1 MTKAIFTLCPSL
13 LALSFAGLP
22 AGAVTFDVPAQ
33 NLTDVADAAIVTA
46 AFFTG
51 TLTAI
56 VVLIAIALSLRQWIW
71 AQYTVLVLLGLI
83 YIALFEQNITGIV
96 WSGFDISARMLVACG
111 FAMLAINYLIAAQ
124 AIPPGHRWA
133 WLKGPFRL
141 AALAMGGLWLLSTAV
156 SPDAQYLL
164 FSAAGCTVAVAHF
177 FPVATFSKLRGGYDR
192 IIRNLIW
199 ILLTAVLIGGT
210 FVIAG
215 GREGA
220 SLTIAVNRVLIA
232 AITIGFGALF
242 VRNIFILKSDRELAV
257 QEALER
263 AEEKARIN
271 EALLVA
277 RDNHRAAVEIAHNR
291 NLRLATA
298 SHDIRQPLSS
308 LRTSFAALTRDMPQD
323 TRDHLQTS
331 LDYLDELA
339 ASYITEA
346 ATDAGPLAKQERVP
360 VDDAEDVRTEQIA
373 ETLRRMFAEDAA
385 ERDLALRMEVAPA
398 ALRTQPL
405 ALMRVLCNVM
415 SNAIAHGTPG
425 PLDVSGTQTAAGYVF
440 EIRNP
445 GASDLAFA
453 TWDKGEASG
462 GSGLGLAIVREQA
475 ARAGLS
481 IATPD
486 RGPDTTCIAITV
498 PTDPESRAR

>member
-1 MTKAIFTLCPSL
+1 MTKAIFTLSMTL
-13 LALSFAGLP
+13 LALAFATRPG
-22 AGAVTFDVPAQ
+22 AAVTFDVPAQ
-33 NLTDVADAAIVTA
+33 DLTDVAGAAVVTA
-46 AFFTG
+46 AFFIG
-51 TLTAI
+51 NFAAI
-56 VVLIAIALSLRQWIW
+56 MVLITIAASLRQWVW
-71 AQYTVLVLLGLI
+71 ALYTMLVLLGLI

-96 WSGFDISARMLVACG
+96 WSGIDISASTLVACG
-111 FAMLAINYLIAAQ
+111 FAMLAINYLVAAQ
-124 AIPPGHRWA
+124 AIPSAHKWA
-133 WLKGPFRL
+133 WLKTPFRL
-141 AALAMGGLWLLSTAV
+141 AALAMGAIWGISTAL
-156 SPDAQYLL
+156 PADAQYLL

-177 FPVATFSKLRGGYDR
+177 FPVATFSKLRGGHDR

-215 GREGA
+215 GSDGA
-220 SLTIAVNRVLIA
+220 TLTIAVNRILIA

-257 QEALER
+257 QEALDR
-263 AEEKARIN
+263 AEDQARIN
-271 EALLVA
+271 AELLVA
-277 RDNHRAAVEIAHNR
+277 RDNHRAAVAVAHDR

-308 LRTSFAALTRDMPQD
+308 LRTSFAALARDMPGD
-323 TRDHLQTS
+323 TRDHLQHS

-339 ASYITEA
+339 SSYITEA
-346 ATDAGPLAKQERVP
+346 AHDAAPLAQQERVD
-360 VDDAEDVRTEQIA
+360 VADAERVQTAQIA
-373 ETLRRMFAEDAA
+373 ETLRHMFAGDAA
-385 ERDLALRMEVAPA
+385 ERDLALRMDVASA
-398 ALRTQPL
+398 ALHTQPL

-425 PLDVSGTQTAAGYVF
+425 PLDVSGSQTAAGYVF

-453 TWDKGEASG
+453 EWDKGKASG

-475 ARAGLS
+475 TRAGLS

-498 PTDPESRAR
+498 PTDPESTAP